1 MVPEPRFID
10 VLSDSTGDTAE
21 RVIRAA
27 LLQFPQAGVKIR
39 VHSSIRTK
47 ATAQPVI
54 EKAAADESLLVFS
67 VVSPELSAFIHAATA
82 ELKVSAVDV
91 IGALIGRLQ
100 AFLARQPINRPGSE
114 LPLSEEYFRRVE
126 AVEFTVRADA
136 GRDPKSFLKA
146 DLILVGVSRTSKTP
160 LATLLAQRG
169 LKVANLTVVLNT
181 KPLPELYACPQDR
194 VIALTIDVESLCEI
208 RQQRLRKLGMPPES
222 RYALEEHVAEE
233 LAFAEKLFSDNP
245 KWRIVEMTGRTVEE
259 TASII
264 LNKLR
269 D

>member
-1 MVPEPRFID
+1 MVQEPRFID
-10 VLSDSTGDTAE
+10 VLSDSTGVTAE

-39 VHSSIRTK
+39 VHASIRTK
-47 ATAQPVI
+47 ETALPVI
-54 EKAAADESLLVFS
+54 EKAASDQSLLVFS
-67 VVSPELSAFIHAATA
+67 VVSPELSSFIHGATA
-82 ELKVSAVDV
+82 ELKVAAVDV
-91 IGALIGRLQ
+91 IGAVIGRLQ
-100 AFLARQPINRPGSE
+100 SFLARQPINRPGSE
-114 LPLSEEYFRRVE
+114 LPLSEEYFRRIE

-136 GRDPKSFLKA
+136 GRDPKSFMKA

-169 LKVANLTVVLNT
+169 LKVANLTVVLNAT
-181 KPLPELYACPQDR
+181 PPAELFCAPQAR
-194 VIALTIDVESLCEI
+194 VVALTIDVESLCAI
-208 RQQRLRKLGMPPES
+208 RQERLHKLGMPAES
-222 RYALEEHVAEE
+222 RYALEDHVSQE
-233 LAFAEKLFSDNP
+233 LAYAEKLFSDNP

-264 LNKLR
+264 LSRLH